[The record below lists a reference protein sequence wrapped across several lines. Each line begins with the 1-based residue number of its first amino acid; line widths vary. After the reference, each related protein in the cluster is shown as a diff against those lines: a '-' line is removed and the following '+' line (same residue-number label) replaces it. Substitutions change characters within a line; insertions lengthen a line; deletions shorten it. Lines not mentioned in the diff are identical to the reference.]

1 MNKVFIKAFL
11 VNIKIK
17 IIKNMKAKIN
27 LTQIN
32 FIKDIIFVT
41 RINMNI
47 TKSLSIPMK
56 QAL

>member
-1 MNKVFIKAFL
+1 MEQSFYQSVFSKYKNK
-11 VNIKIK
+11 NY
-17 IIKNMKAKIN
+17 KNMKAKIN

-41 RINMNI
+41 KINMNI

>member
-1 MNKVFIKAFL
+1 MKQSFYQMFL

-41 RINMNI
+41 KINMNI

>member
-1 MNKVFIKAFL
+1 
-11 VNIKIK
+11 
-17 IIKNMKAKIN
+17 MKAKIN
-27 LTQIN
+27 LTQVN

-41 RINMNI
+41 KINMNI